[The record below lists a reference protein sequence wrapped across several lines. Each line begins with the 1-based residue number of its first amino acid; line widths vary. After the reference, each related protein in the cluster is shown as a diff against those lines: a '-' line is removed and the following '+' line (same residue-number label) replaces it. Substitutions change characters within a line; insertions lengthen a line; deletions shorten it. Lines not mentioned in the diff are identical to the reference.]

1 MIRDMAR
8 LKLWQPFNLNV
19 TSIDV
24 NPVMSAPLSDTHSL
38 TCPICHHRNRVPA
51 GKLLNGLYTC
61 PSCQTHLVVCWSGH
75 YVRDP
80 LSGQVPLL
88 NLNSGDVLRRKSR
101 PLSRLLRDAG
111 GLKWIVVL
119 GAIALSLTVVSLKA
133 SESEHYP
140 LNWEEAPTLENEWES
155 Q

>member
-1 MIRDMAR
+1 
-8 LKLWQPFNLNV
+8 
-19 TSIDV
+19 
-24 NPVMSAPLSDTHSL
+24 MSAPLSDTHSL

-61 PSCQTHLVVCWSGH
+61 PSCQAHLVVSWSGH

-88 NLNSGDVLRRKSR
+88 SLNTEEVLRRKSR

-111 GLKWIVVL
+111 GVKWMVVIA
-119 GAIALSLTVVSLKA
+119 AIALSLTVVSLKA
-133 SESEHYP
+133 SESENYP
-140 LNWEEAPTLENEWES
+140 VNSEEIPTLENDWEP